1 MMLYLKLFWEFFKA
15 GLFAIGGGM
24 ATVPFLQEI
33 SRKTGWYTA
42 GDLADMIAVSES
54 TPGPIGVNMAT
65 YVGYTTVHN
74 HYGPIAGIF
83 GGILST
89 VGLVMPSVIIILVV
103 ARFLE
108 KFRENRYVNA
118 AMYGLRAASV
128 ALISSAGISIVMIAV
143 FQINSIEE
151 WKAAVIDYRCFVLAV
166 LVLIMTRWVPKIK
179 DLHPIIF
186 IIASAVIGIVFH
198 MSVPL

>member
-1 MMLYLKLFWEFFKA
+1 MIIYLKLFWEFFKA

-65 YVGYTTVHN
+65 YVGYTTVSRLF
-74 HYGPIAGIF
+74 GPVAGIL

-89 VGLVMPSVIIILVV
+89 VGLVMPTVIIILIV

-128 ALISSAGISIVMIAV
+128 ALISSAGISIVLIAV
-143 FQINSIEE
+143 FQVNTIEE
-151 WKAAVIDYRCFVLAV
+151 WRSATIDYRCFVLAAV
-166 LVLIMTRWVPKIK
+166 ILILTRWVPKVK
-179 DLHPIIF
+179 DLHPICF
-186 IIASAVIGIVFH
+186 IIASAVIGIIFH

>member
-1 MMLYLKLFWEFFKA
+1 MTDILWLIFEFFKA

-65 YVGYTTVHN
+65 YGGYTTVSRLF
-74 HYGPIAGIF
+74 GPVAGIL

-89 VGLVMPSVIIILVV
+89 VGLVMPSVIIILIV

-128 ALISSAGISIVMIAV
+128 ALISSAGISIVLIAV
-143 FQINSIEE
+143 FQVNTIEE
-151 WKAAVIDYRCFVLAV
+151 WRSATIDYRCFVLAAV
-166 LVLIMTRWVPKIK
+166 ILILTRWVPKVK
-179 DLHPIIF
+179 DLHPICF
-186 IIASAVIGIVFH
+186 IIASAVIGIIFH